1 MICLP
6 RSYAAAATPA
16 AIFAEILRMLGK
28 AGYSCFLSRSSLVT
42 NSANVS
48 AAVASPAIQCSK
60 NVYMMARQKIW
71 YQVEDTVI
79 VYKHWKLLWE
89 KKEYGLHTSF
99 QKHLSINPDGSWND
113 ATMCYAW
120 EYVTVVSLR
129 DKQVQNRIELNQQVK
144 HTEVHIHNDEWC
156 PYQANIN
163 SPGTI
168 LVMPI
173 REVHIQ
179 CNDLIGMFHNWP
191 VIFQHPEFASY
202 NFAATCGMNSK
213 DIHGRSKVLFNH
225 FSFLDTNNSSCKW
238 IRGVP

>member
-6 RSYAAAATPA
+6 RSYAAAATAA

-71 YQVEDTVI
+71 YQVKDTVI
-79 VYKHWKLLWE
+79 IYKHWKLLWE

-113 ATMCYAW
+113 TTMCYAR
-120 EYVTVVSLR
+120 EYVTVVSLH
-129 DKQVQNRIELNQQVK
+129 DKQIWNRIELNQQVK

-163 SPGTI
+163 SPGSI
-168 LVMPI
+168 L
-173 REVHIQ
+173 
-179 CNDLIGMFHNWP
+179 N
-191 VIFQHPEFASY
+191 
-202 NFAATCGMNSK
+202 
-213 DIHGRSKVLFNH
+213 
-225 FSFLDTNNSSCKW
+225 DTNSWSTHTVQWLNRYVS
-238 IRGVP
+238 